1 MPPFGAAGG
10 VDRTNPRAIWRA
22 AEEAAEAPTMAV
34 FSGNK
39 GDNGDGET
47 AVFSPAGAA
56 TATLPLADMPPRPP
70 AGAEQAT
77 QLLPDAAADFTDDAG
92 TQVLTG
98 ATTPMPDQ
106 TTPLAERTT
115 VLPTPQPV
123 PQPIPQLAPQPVP
136 FGQSGWNPAGMT
148 SPQRWIR
155 RSALPLQHVINQA
168 AQSVPTE
175 ALMQDPPAP
184 NPADVTR
191 AECICITAYC
201 HCFCLPCR

>member
-1 MPPFGAAGG
+1 
-10 VDRTNPRAIWRA
+10 
-22 AEEAAEAPTMAV
+22 MAV

-47 AVFSPAGAA
+47 VVFSPAGAA

-115 VLPTPQPV
+115 VLPTPQPSSF
-123 PQPIPQLAPQPVP
+123 PRPAPPRAAGIPQA
-136 FGQSGWNPAGMT
+136 T
-148 SPQRWIR
+148 SPQRWTPPFAR
-155 RSALPLQHVINQA
+155 HCSA
-168 AQSVPTE
+168 SSTK
-175 ALMQDPPAP
+175 PPKRP
-184 NPADVTR
+184 PPKPWSK
-191 AECICITAYC
+191 I
-201 HCFCLPCR
+201 LPCPIRWT